1 MIKKDNE
8 KMLRKISSALLLF
21 VLLLTAGCGLS
32 SSGTKYLGEPYT
44 STNGGYTLRT
54 VKDYTF
60 KETFGI
66 MQMVAPDGDTDKGPA
81 MLVLGTITDEDY
93 DDTTLL
99 EQFFDESSDMVF
111 DKTKSFMV
119 NGVKGTLAE
128 ISSVDY
134 EFEMAGKVFLANPYP
149 NQPFILIG
157 FSTVD
162 EWKAFEP
169 IVDAVIQSVE
179 FFEAQAITP

>member
-1 MIKKDNE
+1 
-8 KMLRKISSALLLF
+8 MLRKVSNAILFF

-32 SSGTKYLGEPYT
+32 SSGSKYLDEPYT
-44 STNGGYTLRT
+44 CTNGGYTLRT
-54 VKDYTF
+54 IKDYTF
-60 KETFGI
+60 KETYGI
-66 MQMVAPDGDTDKGPA
+66 MQMVAPNGNTDKGPA
-81 MLVLGTITDEDY
+81 ILVLGTITEEDY

-99 EQFFDESSDMVF
+99 EQFFDESSEMMF
-111 DKTKSFMV
+111 EKSKAYTV

-134 EFEMAGKVFLANPYP
+134 DYEMAGKVFLANPYP

-162 EWKAFEP
+162 DWQEFEP

-179 FFEAQAITP
+179 LFEAQAITP